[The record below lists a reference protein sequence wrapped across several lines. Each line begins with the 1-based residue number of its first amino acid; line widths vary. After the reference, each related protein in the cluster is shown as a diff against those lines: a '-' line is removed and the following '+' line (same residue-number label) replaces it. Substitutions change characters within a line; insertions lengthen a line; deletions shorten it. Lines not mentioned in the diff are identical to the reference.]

1 MKIHILQNALACGK
15 RFVAG
20 EIVEAEEKTAD
31 ILIGAKLAKSVNEP
45 AAVGVGDTVAAPKK
59 KGKKKEGAQK

>member
-1 MKIHILQNALACGK
+1 MKVHILQNALACGR

-20 EIVEAEEKTAD
+20 ATVEVEDKTAD
-31 ILIGAKLAKSVNEP
+31 ILIGAKLAKRDDKP
-45 AAVGVGDTVAAPKK
+45 AAEEKPADAPKK